1 MEKALNSGKVFKVL
15 RKNLA
20 RGVRVSEICD
30 VENVRDAVLPA
41 EKKAS
46 NTFVGKQFYK
56 NDSVSSYY
64 IYLIEKQW

>member
-30 VENVRDAVLPA
+30 VEKVRDAVLPA
-41 EKKAS
+41 EKKPQTLS
-46 NTFVGKQFYK
+46 
-56 NDSVSSYY
+56 SVNNSTKTIQYHHITST
-64 IYLIEKQW
+64 